1 MITLAVNYLIRS
13 GHERE
18 AENYL
23 RELRAQSRR
32 EPGCRTYEVHRSLEE
47 PREFLIFEQYDN
59 LDALEAHRRT
69 QHFLQFGKEG
79 LQTIAERRTA
89 TTYEPFA

>member
-1 MITLAVNYLIRS
+1 MITLAVSYLIRS
-13 GHERE
+13 GHESE
-18 AENYL
+18 AENFL
-23 RELRAQSRR
+23 RELRVQSRR

-47 PREFLIFEQYDN
+47 PREFLIFEQYDD
-59 LDALEAHRRT
+59 LAALEAHRQT
-69 QHFLQFGKEG
+69 PHFLHFGKQG